1 MTPEGALLEGN
12 YPDTRWRYSAR
23 YTVSN
28 QWFAD
33 KVESLM
39 AQLLPHKAF
48 LSRLLQSGGKLS
60 VVVQFLGDGY
70 FGDEIPQST
79 LAKIVDLGLS
89 LSIECFVVPQ
99 KA

>member
-1 MTPEGALLEGN
+1 
-12 YPDTRWRYSAR
+12 
-23 YTVSN
+23 
-28 QWFAD
+28 
-33 KVESLM
+33 
-39 AQLLPHKAF
+39 
-48 LSRLLQSGGKLS
+48 